1 MSLGVAEP
9 GEAAAAA
16 AAALAAVPAGI
27 SLGVGGFVAWLA
39 GAGGV
44 AAGLAT
50 GAGAAAGL
58 LEDIPKSWAVRGR
71 LLNCFLLFESII
83 L

>member
-1 MSLGVAEP
+1 
-9 GEAAAAA
+9 
-16 AAALAAVPAGI
+16 
-27 SLGVGGFVAWLA
+27 LGVGGFVAWLA

-50 GAGAAAGL
+50 GAGAGAGVAAGL

>member
-1 MSLGVAEP
+1 
-9 GEAAAAA
+9 
-16 AAALAAVPAGI
+16 
-27 SLGVGGFVAWLA
+27 LGVGGFVAWLA

-50 GAGAAAGL
+50 GAGAGVAAGL

>member
-39 GAGGV
+39 VAGGV

-50 GAGAAAGL
+50 GAGVAAGL